1 MTEHSITRPTIEE
14 MTDHWELLR
23 NRIPARQATVGVMGL
38 GYVGLPLAMA
48 FVHAGLPVIGF
59 DINAEKIARLQQG
72 QSAVLD
78 IPSPVVQ
85 RAVHDESFR
94 PTGSI
99 DALVNAD
106 AILICVPTPAHRNR
120 QPDLSYIESA
130 AIELAKILRP
140 GQLVILESTTYP
152 GTTEEMLVPLLC
164 ASGLR
169 QGIDFLVAF
178 SPERIDPGNRS
189 FRVENTPKVVGGLG
203 ERAGDLACALYGTA
217 VETVVRVGSPR
228 EAEMAKLIEN
238 TFRHVN
244 IALANELAIIARR
257 MGVDIWQA
265 IAAASSKPFG
275 FMPFYPGPGVGGH
288 CIPIDPLYL
297 SWKAREMGCDISF
310 IELATRI
317 NQGMPDHVVQL
328 VTEAL
333 NGHGLSVRGTRI
345 LVLGLSYKRDIDD
358 IRESP
363 SLEIIEMLRRRG
375 ADVSYHDPY
384 VPHCTVGDLSLASRE
399 LTPEVLRAMH
409 CVVMVT
415 DHSAYDLEFIRAHA
429 HLIVDT
435 RNTFGRTDEQIIR
448 L

>member
-1 MTEHSITRPTIEE
+1 MPLPTLEQMTEH
-14 MTDHWELLR
+14 WQALAQ
-23 NRIPARQATVGVMGL
+23 RIPARQATVGVVGL

-48 FVHAGLPVIGF
+48 FAGGGFPVIGL
-59 DINAEKIARLQQG
+59 DVNVEKIDRLRQG
-72 QSAVLD
+72 HSDVLD
-78 IPSPVVQ
+78 IPSA
-85 RAVHDESFR
+85 AVS
-94 PTGSI
+94 
-99 DALVNAD
+99 DALQAGTFQPSTQMAALTAAD
-106 AILICVPTPAHRNR
+106 AIIICVPTPTHRNR
-120 QPDLSYIESA
+120 QPDLSYIERA
-130 AIELAKILRP
+130 AVSIAQVLRP

-152 GTTEEMLVPLLC
+152 GTTEEMLVPLLG

-169 QGIDFLVAF
+169 PNTDFLVAF
-178 SPERIDPGNRS
+178 SPERIDPGNRT
-189 FRVENTPKVVGGLG
+189 FQVTNTPKVVGGLG
-203 ERAGDLACALYGTA
+203 AMAGDLACALYGA
-217 VETVVRVGSPR
+217 VIDTVVRVDSPR

-265 IAAASSKPFG
+265 IAAAASKPFG

-288 CIPIDPLYL
+288 CIPIDPHYL

-317 NQGMPDHVVQL
+317 NQGMPDYVVQL
-328 VTEAL
+328 VTDAL
-333 NGHGLSVRGTRI
+333 NAHGLSVRGTRI

-363 SLEIIEMLRRRG
+363 SLEILDKLQQRG

-384 VPHCTVGDLSLASRE
+384 IPRFTRGDLHLTSRE
-399 LTPEVLRAMH
+399 LSPEVLQSMQ

-415 DHSAYDLEFIRAHA
+415 DHSSYNLEQIRIHA
-429 HLIVDT
+429 PLIIDT
-435 RNTFGRTDEQIIR
+435 RNVFGRTDEHIIR